1 LEAPVSVA
9 DFSESA
15 GWLVAGYV
23 VFMIFFSTIGKR
35 MI

>member
-1 LEAPVSVA
+1 MSIA

-23 VFMIFFSTIGKR
+23 AFMIFFVTIGKR
-35 MI
+35 ML